1 MSITTVLTWTL
12 SLIPSFNLIVL
23 ITAILSTILGEF
35 FSVFLDIYP
44 FPYFNLTPRTNDV
57 QNIEEKNE

>member
-1 MSITTVLTWTL
+1 MSITTVSIWILN
-12 SLIPSFNLIVL
+12 LIPSFNLIVL

-35 FSVFLDIYP
+35 FSVFLDIHP